1 MRRLIACIA
10 VVAVGFGAV
19 VVARRTRPDVV
30 QAAAGARPAAAAPP
44 TTTAV
49 APAANLPVL
58 SERPAPPLSPAAGW
72 LNTEPLGPEQ
82 LAGKVVLYDFWTFA
96 CVNCQHTFPW
106 VEAWHERYAADGLV
120 IASVHTPEFDYE
132 GKPDN
137 VAEAVRKNGLTYP
150 IALDPDRK
158 IWRSF
163 ENHWWPAFY
172 LYDRD
177 GRYRFQHLGEGSYKD
192 TEDAIRA
199 LLGVAPSSP
208 RATPPK

>member
-1 MRRLIACIA
+1 
-10 VVAVGFGAV
+10 
-19 VVARRTRPDVV
+19 
-30 QAAAGARPAAAAPP
+30 
-44 TTTAV
+44 
-49 APAANLPVL
+49 
-58 SERPAPPLSPAAGW
+58 
-72 LNTEPLGPEQ
+72 
-82 LAGKVVLYDFWTFA
+82 VLYDFWTFA